1 MLERVRF
8 CDAAASPADNNVS
21 SINSTSQLP
30 GLRTKMPPLSVSVD
44 ENLASFV
51 LPGITMVRIW
61 SRLPIN
67 TLFPHRRLHF
77 TLRFQVLSWIFLNF
91 KMHQLC
97 CSWLTDQFMFLI
109 RIKFLE
115 ATIWRRSQEDG
126 RSLPTGFSL
135 GRLWDF
141 IGRWMEHM
149 ENYCFILHTKWRHH
163 SPRTCFLYQKAK
175 GEVTETV
182 QLPCN

>member
-1 MLERVRF
+1 MLEKVRF
-8 CDAAASPADNNVS
+8 CNTAAA
-21 SINSTSQLP
+21 SINSTTQLP

-61 SRLPIN
+61 SAVCQL
-67 TLFPHRRLHF
+67 TLFSHTDDCILPWDFRSFH
-77 TLRFQVLSWIFLNF
+77 SWIFLNL

-97 CSWLTDQFMFLI
+97 CSWFTDQFMFLI
-109 RIKFLE
+109 IRIKLLE

-141 IGRWMEHM
+141 IIGRWMEHM
-149 ENYCFILHTKWRHH
+149 EKYCLILHTKWRHQFTKD
-163 SPRTCFLYQKAK
+163 PCFLYLKAK